1 VSGTSLIVIA
11 IALEARN
18 PVLIAFEDAARGVLG
33 RGATVQIDTAES
45 DPPDAEVAALGAK
58 SDGVVEL
65 TLSED
70 GARARLHCFLSGQKR
85 WVDREI
91 VFPAEGAPSESEVT
105 QRGRLLGFAAA
116 SMFTGEADEPEVP
129 VVELNPPAP
138 MDRVAPSTTKHA
150 SPPYSETMSLEL
162 AGAASTG
169 LGGTASGW
177 GASVG
182 LRWAFAGPLGA
193 RMFFAGR
200 AGSVPEAQSTTRTL
214 QGGAGLSLRLL
225 PATSRL
231 LVGARLDAILSY
243 FETVHFSED
252 DAEPDRKS
260 RFLPGVDLLAEAGF
274 RLSQPVS
281 LYGGAGIEAMFGS
294 TTIDTHGQP
303 VAVIPPFRVVGE
315 LGLRVFF

>member
-1 VSGTSLIVIA
+1 VIA
-11 IALEARN
+11 IALEAGN
-18 PVLIAFEDAARGVLG
+18 PALIAFEDAARGVLG
-33 RGATVQIDTAES
+33 HGATVQIDTAKS

-58 SDGVVEL
+58 ADGVVEL
-65 TLSED
+65 SLSED
-70 GARARLHCFLSGQKR
+70 GAHARLHCYLSAQKR

-116 SMFTGEADEPEVP
+116 SMFTGEENEPEARVAPP
-129 VVELNPPAP
+129 VAPAP
-138 MDRVAPSTTKHA
+138 VERVAPSVAEHA
-150 SPPYSETMSLEL
+150 APFTEQLSLEF
-162 AGAASTG
+162 AGALSAG

-177 GASVG
+177 GGSLG
-182 LRWAFAGPLGA
+182 LRWAFAGPLAA
-193 RMFFAGR
+193 RIFFAGR

-231 LVGARLDAILSY
+231 LLGARLDAILSY
-243 FETVHFSED
+243 FDAVHFSED
-252 DAEPDRKS
+252 DVEPDRQS
-260 RFLPGVDLLAEAGF
+260 RFLPGIDLLAEAGF

-281 LYGGAGIEAMFGS
+281 LYGGAGVEAMFGS
-294 TTIDTHGQP
+294 TSIETHGRP
-303 VAVIPPFRVVGE
+303 VAVVPPFRAVGE